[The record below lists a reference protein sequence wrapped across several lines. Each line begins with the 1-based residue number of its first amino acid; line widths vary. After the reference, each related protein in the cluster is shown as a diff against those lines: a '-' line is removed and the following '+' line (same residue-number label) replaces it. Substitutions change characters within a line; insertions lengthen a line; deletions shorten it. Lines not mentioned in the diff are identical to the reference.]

1 MRVRPRETPRW
12 TLTELAAEL
21 DAVATSEAI
30 VTGISLNTKH
40 LEQGDL
46 YAALQGAN
54 SHGAAFAGVA
64 RDLGA
69 SAVLTDSEG
78 SAIVDELPMIVVDD
92 PRRVLAKL
100 SSTFYENPSDAFTTV
115 GITGTQGKTT
125 TTYLAEAALGERVV
139 RGRRHDRHPHRPGRR
154 GVDAD
159 DPRGAAAAGA
169 VRGHAR
175 GGRSSCAR
183 WRCRATHWCRA
194 GSTGSRSTSG
204 SSSTWGAIISTSTRT
219 SRTTSSPRPRSSPPS
234 TPATPSSTSTTRT
247 AAGCAS

>member
-12 TLTELAAEL
+12 TLAELAAEL

-69 SAVLTDSEG
+69 SAVLTDREG
-78 SAIVDELPMIVVDD
+78 AAIISDLPMIVVDD
-92 PRRVLAKL
+92 PRRELAKL
-100 SSTFYENPSDAFTTV
+100 SSTFYENPSEAFTTV

-125 TTYLAEAALGERVV
+125 TTYLAEAALGDARVG
-139 RGRRHDRHPHRPGRR
+139 GRRHDRHAHRPHTRR
-154 GVDAD
+154 LDTDDA
-159 DPRGAAAAGA
+159 
-169 VRGHAR
+169 
-175 GGRSSCAR
+175 
-183 WRCRATHWCRA
+183 
-194 GSTGSRSTSG
+194 
-204 SSSTWGAIISTSTRT
+204 
-219 SRTTSSPRPRSSPPS
+219 
-234 TPATPSSTSTTRT
+234 
-247 AAGCAS
+247 